1 MEIRLL
7 TANDAEAWWHLRLE
21 ALQNDPTSFA
31 DSAEEHQNTTIE
43 AARKRLGVGA
53 PDSNFVLGMFED
65 GKLAAT
71 TGFYRRQHNK
81 EHHKGHIWGVYVR
94 PESRGKGVARALMQ
108 EVVRRARLMPGLEQI
123 TLVVSTH
130 IPARQL
136 YLSLGFQSYGIEP
149 KSLKIGGHYVD
160 DELMVLRF

>member
-7 TANDAEAWWHLRLE
+7 TTDDAEAWWHMRLE

-31 DSAEEHQNTTIE
+31 DSDEEHQNTTIE
-43 AARKRLGVGA
+43 TARKRLSA
-53 PDSNFVLGMFED
+53 STPDNNFVLGMFED

-71 TGFYRRQHNK
+71 TGFHRRQHNK
-81 EHHKGHIWGVYVR
+81 ENHKGHIWGVYVR
-94 PESRGKGVARALMQ
+94 PESRGKGVARALME
-108 EVVRRARLMPGLEQI
+108 EVVRQARLMPGLEQI

-149 KSLKIGGHYVD
+149 RSLKVGNNYVD

>member
-7 TANDAEAWWHLRLE
+7 TTDDAEAWWHMRLE

-43 AARKRLGVGA
+43 TARKRLSA
-53 PDSNFVLGMFED
+53 STPDGNFVLGMFED

-71 TGFYRRQHNK
+71 AGFHRRQHNK
-81 EHHKGHIWGVYVR
+81 ENHKGHIWGVYVR
-94 PESRGKGVARALMQ
+94 PESRGKGVARALME

-149 KSLKIGGHYVD
+149 RSLKVGNNYVD

>member
-7 TANDAEAWWHLRLE
+7 TANDAEAWWHLRLQ
-21 ALQNDPTSFA
+21 ALQNDPSSFA

-43 AARKRLGVGA
+43 KARERLSGG
-53 PDSNFVLGMFED
+53 PDRSFVVGMFEGGD
-65 GKLAAT
+65 LAAT
-71 TGFYRRQHNK
+71 TGFFRRQNFK

-94 PESRGKGVARALMQ
+94 PESRGKGAARVLLQ

-123 TLVVSTH
+123 TLVVSAH

-149 KSLKIGGHYVD
+149 RSLRIGNDYVD
-160 DELMVLRF
+160 DELMVLRL